1 LADSPNILVLGVGN
15 LLRRDE
21 GFGVHV
27 VRLLSERY
35 RESSSVS
42 IVDGGTAG
50 NSLLGA
56 VLQCDH
62 LILVDVALMR
72 EEPGTLCR
80 LEGSTLNYVFKA
92 KQSAHDWSFSEIL
105 LEALMLGH
113 APTVVVIAAQPQDI
127 DRWSPELSPT
137 LTSRVPDAVA
147 RVVAEIEALGGI
159 LVPNATDDATDIA
172 EGR

>member
-21 GFGVHV
+21 GFGIHV

-35 RESSSVS
+35 REGPGVS

-50 NSLLGA
+50 SSLLGTI
-56 VLQCDH
+56 LECDH

-72 EEPGTLCR
+72 EEPGAICR
-80 LEGSTLNYVFKA
+80 LEGSTLNCVFKA

-113 APTVVVIAAQPQDI
+113 APTVAVIAAEPEDI
-127 DRWSPELSPT
+127 DHWSPELSPT
-137 LTSRVPDAVA
+137 LSSRVPDAVA
-147 RVVAEIEALGGI
+147 RVVAEVAALGGM
-159 LVPNATDDATDIA
+159 LVPNNTEDTA
-172 EGR
+172 GS